1 MLRHDWLSIGL
12 KLLGVYFGIS
22 GLAALWNVMLV
33 LMAASSHGA
42 HVEGIGAI
50 GILQPAAYLIAAFLL
65 ASNSLLFAMVW
76 RIGTRYR
83 NASKTVRVRSCR
95 SLSPSAWSL
104 KPELWLA

>member
-1 MLRHDWLSIGL
+1 MPNDWLSIGL

-22 GLAALWNVMLV
+22 GLAAIWNVMLV

-65 ASNSLLFAMVW
+65 V
-76 RIGTRYR
+76 RRTRYCLR
-83 NASKTVRVRSCR
+83 WCGESEPTMGTLER
-95 SLSPSAWSL
+95 P
-104 KPELWLA
+104 